1 MTVKS
6 VVEFIEVIKQDQA
19 LMERLK
25 AATTL
30 DSCVN
35 IAEEY
40 GYTFTI
46 EELEAGLSNLSPEE
60 LATLVNPGVGTR
72 LHIEPR

>member
-1 MTVKS
+1 MTVES
-6 VVEFIEVIKQDQA
+6 VAKFIEVTKQDRS

-30 DSCVN
+30 DNCVN

-40 GYTFTI
+40 GYTFTA
-46 EELEAGLSNLSPEE
+46 EELEAILSKLSPEE
-60 LATLVNPGVGTR
+60 LASLVNPGVGTR